1 MKNLISII
9 LLVPC
14 SPVRGV
20 MYLGFY
26 KKIRNNNSIFLISQ
40 LHTNTSLGLCQTS
53 MIDFSFEEQLT
64 DI

>member
-1 MKNLISII
+1 MKNLLSII
-9 LLVPC
+9 LLVSC
-14 SPVRGV
+14 SSVRGV

-26 KKIRNNNSIFLISQ
+26 KKFRINNSIFQ

-53 MIDFSFEEQLT
+53 IIDFSFEEQLT